1 MLTELVVAAGVALA
15 TSPAPIDALDSV
27 WVVSTPDAHQGTAF
41 QLRDGLLL
49 TAAHV
54 VSGTTTV
61 RLSID
66 GRGVGP
72 TSVSAEVLLTDEAL
86 DVAVLSAPDLRK
98 GGGIALSTTLPLA
111 GDTVY
116 AIGAPI
122 DGLVLSRGQIVTS
135 RNSGLIAASTP
146 VDPGNS
152 GGPLLRADGSA
163 VGMVVEQAD
172 ASGTAYAVPSAEL
185 RQVLLRAEGVPTSKP
200 ADPSTDPSTV
210 ANASSAFV
218 PIALLIAL
226 LALAI
231 AAITLLVV
239 LLHRRR
245 RPARLIITLDNEAR
259 FT

>member
-1 MLTELVVAAGVALA
+1 MFAELVVATGVALA
-15 TSPAPIDALDSV
+15 TSTAPIDALDSV
-27 WVVSTPDAHQGTAF
+27 WVVSTSDAHQGTAF
-41 QLRDGLLL
+41 QVNDGLLL

-72 TSVSAEVLLTDEAL
+72 TSVLAKVVLTDEVL
-86 DVAVLSAPDLRK
+86 DVAVLSAPDLPK
-98 GGGIALSTTLPLA
+98 GGGIALSTILPIA

-135 RNSGLIAASTP
+135 RSTGLIAASTP

-163 VGMVVEQAD
+163 VGMVVEQAEP
-172 ASGTAYAVPSAEL
+172 SGIAYAVPAAEL
-185 RQVLLRAEGVPTSKP
+185 AQVLKRAEGVPTSKP
-200 ADPSTDPSTV
+200 AERSAA
-210 ANASSAFV
+210 ANASSAFIPLAILV
-218 PIALLIAL
+218 SLLTLVIAAAALLL
-226 LALAI
+226 
-231 AAITLLVV
+231 V
-239 LLHRRR
+239 LLRRRR

-259 FT
+259 FP